1 LSLKHVPN
9 LFIFLCAISRT
20 ISMIGGA
27 FWGGVAVLGFLG
39 FTGSEVGLST
49 SAR

>member
-1 LSLKHVPN
+1 MSCQELIKQLNKT
-9 LFIFLCAISRT
+9 T